1 MTLTKQQ
8 ALENLASIEAQA
20 LELKAFIE
28 QEESKGV
35 WKLTYGDEYF
45 HVSSYG
51 VIERNIWKRDA
62 VDSGRWDIGNAYC
75 TSEEALAAV
84 AKQKALVRINRYIE
98 ENFGK
103 WEPDWENKMQSK
115 WFIYYDYSRAVS
127 RFMYHHASDVQRATF
142 IPYLEKESHAEQLI
156 KDMEGDLRIVFGIN

>member
-8 ALENLASIEAQA
+8 ALEKIKE
-20 LELKAFIE
+20 LEAFIK
-28 QEESKGV
+28 QGESKV
-35 WKLTYGDEYF
+35 WKPEDGEKYYCIDEGRVVEVQGWNRNNVW
-45 HVSSYG
+45 H
-51 VIERNIWKRDA
+51 ER
-62 VDSGRWDIGNAYC
+62 RWEIGNCYR
-75 TSEEALAAV
+75 TKKEVQAAV
-84 AKQKALVRINRYIE
+84 TKQKALVRINRYIE

-156 KDMEGDLRIVFGIN
+156 KDMEGDLRIVFGIK